1 MFFFLYIIS
10 SKIYKCV
17 NDKCIIN
24 GFQNETKENNEINE
38 SVDVC
43 RLTCG
48 QYGSLWPRPT
58 VMTTIK

>member
-1 MFFFLYIIS
+1 MFNY

-17 NDKCIIN
+17 NDTCIISK
-24 GFQNETKENNEINE
+24 FQNEKNGSYGIDR
-38 SVDVC
+38 SLDVC

-58 VMTTIK
+58 IMTIIK